1 MDNGT
6 RIAVELS
13 VAGVTFASFMD
24 ALPAIAAGFAGIY
37 YIAMTVEAVGR
48 MRGKWKNKSSAR

>member
-6 RIAVELS
+6 RVAVELS

-24 ALPAIAAGFAGIY
+24 ALPAVAAGVGAIY
-37 YIAMTVEAVGR
+37 YAFMVWETETVKKWTGR
-48 MRGKWKNKSSAR
+48 WNKS

>member
-6 RIAVELS
+6 RVAVEFS

-24 ALPAIAAGFAGIY
+24 ALPAIAALVGAVY
-37 YIAMTVEAVGR
+37 YAFMIWETETMKKWTGR
-48 MRGKWKNKSSAR
+48 K

>member
-24 ALPAIAAGFAGIY
+24 ALPAIAAGFAAVY
-37 YIAMTVEAVGR
+37 YMAMTVEAIGR
-48 MRGKWKNKSSAR
+48 MRSKWNKK

>member
-24 ALPAIAAGFAGIY
+24 ALPAIAAGFAALY
-37 YIAMTVEAVGR
+37 YIAMTIEAVGR
-48 MRGKWKNKSSAR
+48 MVKKWSKD

>member
-13 VAGVTFASFMD
+13 VAGVTFASLLD
-24 ALPAIAAGFAGIY
+24 ALPAIAALFAGLY
-37 YIAMTVEAVGR
+37 YIAMTVEAIGR
-48 MRGKWKNKSSAR
+48 MLGKWKNKSSAR

>member
-6 RIAVELS
+6 RVVTEIS

-24 ALPAIAAGFAGIY
+24 AIPAVAGIVGAIY
-37 YIAMTVEAVGR
+37 YAVMIWETETVRKWTGR
-48 MRGKWKNKSSAR
+48 

>member
-13 VAGVTFASFMD
+13 FAGITFASFMD
-24 ALPAIAAGFAGIY
+24 ALPAIAAGFAAVY
-37 YIAMTVEAVGR
+37 YVAMTIEAVGR
-48 MRGKWKNKSSAR
+48 MRSKWNKD

>member
-13 VAGVTFASFMD
+13 VAGVTFASVMD
-24 ALPAIAAGFAGIY
+24 ALPAIAAMVGAVY
-37 YIAMTVEAVGR
+37 YGVMIWETETIKKWTGR
-48 MRGKWKNKSSAR
+48 WNKN

>member
-6 RIAVELS
+6 RIEVEMS

-24 ALPAIAAGFAGIY
+24 ALPAIAALVGAIY
-37 YIAMTVEAVGR
+37 YGFMIWETETVRKWTGR
-48 MRGKWKNKSSAR
+48 WNKS